1 MRRDKNQCCLVKD
14 EIEDCSTD
22 AIRNHYISLAQ
33 SKLPVNSTHGKR
45 QTGFY
50 LKKKIKKILIYEKN
64 SNYIYSKLILL

>member
-50 LKKKIKKILIYEKN
+50 LKKKNKKDICL
-64 SNYIYSKLILL
+64 